1 MNDILLDFVTGDLE
15 IENGDFVIGNSD
27 AQNIEQILLSS
38 PSEWSEPKIGFQMQR
53 YLNASPSQSERFV
66 RELSIQLED
75 LEGMKINK
83 IDISQGFNNAII
95 DAEY

>member
-1 MNDILLDFVTGDLE
+1 MIDILLDFNTGDLDLK
-15 IENGDFVIGNSD
+15 NGDFVIGNSD

-38 PSEWSEPKIGFQMQR
+38 PSEWADARVGFQMQR

-75 LEGMKINK
+75 LEGMKVNK
-83 IDISQGFNNAII
+83 IDVSEGFNNAVI